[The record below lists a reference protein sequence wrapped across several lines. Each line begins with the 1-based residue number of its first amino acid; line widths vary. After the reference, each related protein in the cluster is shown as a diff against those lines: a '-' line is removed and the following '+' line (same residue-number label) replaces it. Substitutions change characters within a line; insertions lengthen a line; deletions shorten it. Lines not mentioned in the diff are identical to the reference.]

1 LAKEIAT
8 MMEEVGQTIMKCS
21 TKDGG
26 LSVVMRTGVTIPK
39 EIGET
44 MAGIEAKTIIEETM
58 AEIGAVTL
66 EMTEID
72 TKIETIETD
81 TGTEMTEIELETMT
95 QEMAEIGI
103 KTVTQEM
110 AEIGIKTVTR
120 EMAEMGIKT
129 VRPETLKGA
138 ETEIMKKR
146 ETISERRREPKNK
159 QATSQL
165 AG

>member
-103 KTVTQEM
+103 KTVT
-110 AEIGIKTVTR
+110 R